1 MSAAAAAP
9 RDAAWDAEWEESAK
23 EAEAILADI
32 LCPPPLV
39 AAPPAAGAPPQPPK
53 PSSAPPLVLPSA
65 TPALGQS
72 DGNSRV
78 DAEPPP
84 VCALGAGG
92 EAVETKFYASGGR
105 YEGPLC
111 PVTAQPHGSFG
122 VFFYPIGHRY
132 EGPWCKGQK
141 EGERGTFFFANGGR
155 YVGGWK
161 ANERHG
167 LGVQFAAAGAQSLSA
182 LLCFR
187 LLLRSACYFFC
198 CSFCS
203 CFWSS
208 LFSFSLSISLSSG

>member
-1 MSAAAAAP
+1 MSAAAGTP

-39 AAPPAAGAPPQPPK
+39 AAPPADAAPHPPK

-141 EGERGTFFFANGGR
+141 EGERGTFFFANGAR

-167 LGVQFAAAGAQSLSA
+167 LGVQFAAAGAQSSL
-182 LLCFR
+182 LLCSVCFW
-187 LLLRSACYFFC
+187 FC
-198 CSFCS
+198 CHFCS
-203 CFWSS
+203 WFCGSVFSS
-208 LFSFSLSISLSSG
+208 ASSVSFSSS